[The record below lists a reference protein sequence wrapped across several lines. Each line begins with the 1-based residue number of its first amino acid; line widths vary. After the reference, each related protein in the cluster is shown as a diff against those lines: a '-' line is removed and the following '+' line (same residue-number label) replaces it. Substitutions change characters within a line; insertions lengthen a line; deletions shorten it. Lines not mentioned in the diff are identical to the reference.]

1 LFVVFKLFK
10 PVGNL
15 VKYLN
20 VASDSFE
27 NTRESGNRDSKQA
40 ECPTL

>member
-1 LFVVFKLFK
+1 MFGVFKLFK
-10 PVGNL
+10 PVGNM

-27 NTRESGNRDSKQA
+27 
-40 ECPTL
+40 PVV